1 MVYRDGAGTGGAV
14 LGFLRKYG
22 EVLAAGLGL
31 AAAAVSWAAGQP
43 EIGRLLFALT
53 AIYGAAAALFLVV
66 VDLVHR
72 RLGVD
77 IVALLALVGALGIRE
92 YLAGAVITLM
102 LTGGRALEAFAA
114 GRAERELRLLVERTP
129 RLARVRRHGG
139 VETIGLDA
147 VRPGDVLLV
156 ATAEIVPVDGILLS
170 AAGTFDE
177 SALTGEPLP
186 VTRSRGSPVAS
197 GVVNAASPIDLEAR
211 ATAADSTYARVVDL
225 VQEAHAHPA
234 PFVRLADRYA
244 AAFVGLALAGAGAAW
259 LFSGDIV
266 RAVAVLVIAT
276 PCPLI
281 LAVPIA
287 LVGGLSRAAQR
298 GVIIKGGGVLEAL
311 GTCPTLLIDKTGTLT
326 RGHPTVSAV
335 VAAPGFDLAPAIRA
349 AGALEQVSQ
358 HVVAQSISQYARL
371 SSPMLPVPD
380 DVEETPGAGIAGR
393 VDAHAVRVG
402 TASFVGASTALAW
415 VRRVRRQAESDGA
428 LAVFVGMDGVPVG
441 ALLLHDPIRPDSAH
455 TLRLI
460 RTTHVRRIVMVTGD
474 REETAAAVA
483 AILGL
488 DDVKAEC
495 SPEDKM
501 AAVRIE
507 QGTARTIMVGDGIN
521 DAPALAVADVGIA
534 VGIRGASSAT
544 ETADA
549 VLLVDSLER
558 VHEALVIARRTVRIA
573 RDSVLLGMGLSI
585 AGMAAAALGL
595 LPPLWGAIAQ
605 EGIDVLAILN
615 ALRSLTIPVLS
626 HRRDPAA
633 SERAIRFT
641 QEHADLW
648 DGLDALREAADGL
661 VEEEDARAA
670 LVMVRRAEQVLRTR
684 ILPHERGEERE
695 LYPALAALYGDAVLW
710 SLRRTHGEIIHL
722 SRRLARL
729 LDAIDAEEP
738 DPVDVAELRRSLYAL
753 HAILRLHTAEEEEEY
768 AVLVESSDRPM
779 ARTR

>member
-1 MVYRDGAGTGGAV
+1 MVYRGGAGTGGAFLDV
-14 LGFLRKYG
+14 LRKYG
-22 EVLAAGLGL
+22 EVLAVGLGL
-31 AAAAVSWAAGQP
+31 ALAAVSWAAGHP
-43 EIGRLLFALT
+43 EIGRLLLALT
-53 AIYGAAAALFLVV
+53 TIYGAAAALFLVV
-66 VDLVHR
+66 VDVAHR

-77 IVALLALVGALGIRE
+77 ILALLALVGALGIRE
-92 YLAGAVITLM
+92 YLAGAVIALM

-114 GRAERELRLLVERTP
+114 GRADHELRLLVERTP
-129 RLARVRRHGG
+129 RLARVRQHGT

-170 AAGTFDE
+170 ASGTFDE

-186 VTRSRGSPVAS
+186 VTRSRGSTVAS

-211 ATAADSTYARVVDL
+211 ATAADSTYAHVVDL
-225 VQEAHAHPA
+225 VQQAHAHPA

-244 AAFVGLALAGAGAAW
+244 VAFVGVALAGAGAAW

-311 GTCPTLLIDKTGTLT
+311 STCSTLLIDKTGTLT
-326 RGHPTVSAV
+326 RGHPSVSAT
-335 VAAPGFDLAPAIRA
+335 VAAPGADMAPVIRA
-349 AGALEQVSQ
+349 AGALEQISQ
-358 HVVAQSISQYARL
+358 HVVAQSISEYARL
-371 SSPMLPVPD
+371 SSALLPVPD
-380 DVEETPGAGIAGR
+380 NVAETPGAGLAGH
-393 VDAHAVRVG
+393 VEGHAVRVG
-402 TASFVGASTALAW
+402 TASFVGAPAAWAW
-415 VRRVRRQAESDGA
+415 VRKVGRRAEVDGA
-428 LAVFVGMDGVPVG
+428 LAVFVAMDGVPVG
-441 ALLLHDPIRPDSAH
+441 ALLLHDPIRSDSAH

-474 REETAAAVA
+474 REEAAMAVA
-483 AILGL
+483 TILGL
-488 DDVKAEC
+488 DDVRAEC

-501 AAVRIE
+501 AAVRSE
-507 QGTARTIMVGDGIN
+507 QETARTIMVGDGIN
-521 DAPALAVADVGIA
+521 DAPALAVADVGVA

-558 VHEALVIARRTVRIA
+558 VYEALVIARGSVRIA
-573 RDSVLLGMGLSI
+573 RDSVVLGMGLSV
-585 AGMAAAALGL
+585 AGMAAAALGF
-595 LPPLWGAIAQ
+595 LPPVWGAIAQ
-605 EGIDVLAILN
+605 EGIDVLAILI
-615 ALRSLTIPVLS
+615 ALRALSIPVLS
-626 HRRDPAA
+626 HPRDSAV
-633 SERAIRFT
+633 SDRAIRYT
-641 QEHADLW
+641 REHADVR
-648 DGLDALREAADGL
+648 DGLDALQEAADGL
-661 VEEEDARAA
+661 VEQDVRVA
-670 LVMVRRAEQVLRTR
+670 LAMVRRAEQVLRTR
-684 ILPHERGEERE
+684 ILPHELGEERE

-710 SLRRTHGEIIHL
+710 GLRRTHGEIIYL

-729 LDAIDAEEP
+729 LDAIDADEP

-753 HAILRLHTAEEEEEY
+753 HGILRLHTAEEEEEY
-768 AVLVESSDRPM
+768 AMLVEPADRSIV
-779 ARTR
+779 RTR